1 MIKHD
6 PSVPA
11 NSSSARRHPLE
22 NGMALAPQSS
32 DTFGLS
38 DIWALFKRRKRLIGS
53 IVLASTLLAVLVG
66 FIAPKSYTVTS
77 EVVLER
83 KDTRPFATDA
93 SLQSLDR
100 DKSAAETEMDILES
114 RQFAGRIVD
123 KLNLVNDPD
132 YNPSLSVV
140 DKPGENSVNI
150 FGYVA
155 GLLKSS
161 ASKRTP
167 PTELVQRDR
176 AITLLL
182 SQYSVGR
189 TGESLAVRITVSN
202 QTAQLAADIANTIA
216 NLYVESSL
224 EFKKDERVA
233 DKNRA
238 LTTGGTAGFLRQG
251 LAQPLLVTLRTE
263 EAKLQQKRDELAS
276 KLGKN
281 HPEIVE
287 TNSQI
292 ASVHNMIEV
301 EVQRILLDLEAESLK
316 PSARILSS
324 AEVPTSP
331 SFPKPGIIIPA
342 AFVGSSLLAFL
353 VAMLLE
359 VTDKK
364 IRSGKRVSQLLQIP
378 NLGYVP
384 EMPKRQSTSETK
396 VPTFLAKRLN
406 LNSSDAERSVYMA
419 SRYSDVSKPN
429 SVLMITSC
437 TYDSAGAS
445 MAWGIAAAAA
455 ADGRSTVFIDLDF
468 SGNIPGKKPGVSRP
482 STLLE
487 SYLRDETFL
496 VEVIQRIPSMPRLS
510 FIDATGVLCEPS
522 RPLNSKKLH
531 ELLTAIKKSGYD
543 FIVLHAPP
551 VLFAGDANWLSPF
564 VDGVILAVSWGKTT
578 EEQLLDAAS
587 QLSMNRAPLIGTV
600 IDQVNPSIH
609 ANYEYGGSVLASTP
623 TLLGNLRQI
632 STKDVIRS

>member
-1 MIKHD
+1 MNKHD
-6 PSVPA
+6 INVPGGTIPT
-11 NSSSARRHPLE
+11 RQHLQE
-22 NGMALAPQSS
+22 NFDFLALRAG
-32 DTFGLS
+32 DTFGLN
-38 DIWALFKRRKRLIGS
+38 DIWALFKRRKRLIALVVG
-53 IVLASTLLAVLVG
+53 LCTLLAVLIG
-66 FIAPKSYTVTS
+66 LFAPKSYTVIS

-100 DKSAAETEMDILES
+100 DKSAAETEMDILGS

-132 YNPSLSVV
+132 YNPSLSIG
-140 DKPGENSVNI
+140 KEPLGNPVNI

-155 GLLKSS
+155 KFFKSS
-161 ASKRTP
+161 PSGTIP
-167 PTELVQRDR
+167 PTELVQHDR

-202 QTAQLAADIANTIA
+202 QRAQLAADIANTIA
-216 NLYVESSL
+216 SLYVESSL

-276 KLGKN
+276 NLGNN
-281 HPEIVE
+281 HPQIVE

-292 ASVHNMIEV
+292 ASVHTMIEV

-342 AFVGSSLLAFL
+342 TFVGSALLAFL
-353 VAMLLE
+353 LAMLLE
-359 VTDKK
+359 ATDKK
-364 IRSGKRVSQLLQIP
+364 IRSGRRISQLLYVP

-384 EMPKRQSTSETK
+384 EMLKTSRRSEAK
-396 VPTFLAKRLN
+396 VPAFLAKRPDMN
-406 LNSSDAERSVYMA
+406 FTEAERSIYMA
-419 SRYSDVSKPN
+419 SRSSDVSKTN
-429 SVLMITSC
+429 SVLMVTSC
-437 TYDSAGAS
+437 FHDKAS
-445 MAWGIAAAAA
+445 STMAWGIAAAAA
-455 ADGRSTVFIDLDF
+455 ADGRSSIFIDLDF
-468 SGNIPGKKPGVSRP
+468 SGNTVGPKPGALRP

-487 SYLRDETFL
+487 AYLRDETFL
-496 VEVIQRIPSMPRLS
+496 VEVIQRIPSMPRLG
-510 FIDATGVLCEPS
+510 FIDASNVLNDPS

-531 ELLTAIKKSGYD
+531 ELFAAIKKSGYD

-551 VLFAGDANWLSPF
+551 VLVAGDANWLSPF

-578 EEQLLDAAS
+578 EDQLLDAAF

-600 IDQVNPSIH
+600 IDQVNASIH
-609 ANYEYGGSVLASTP
+609 ASFEYGGAVLTSRHGP
-623 TLLGNLRQI
+623 LHDIRQMK
-632 STKDVIRS
+632 TKDAN

>member
-1 MIKHD
+1 MNKHD
-6 PSVPA
+6 INVQGGTLPT
-11 NSSSARRHPLE
+11 RRHPQE
-22 NGMALAPQSS
+22 NVGFLPPRAG
-32 DTFGLS
+32 DTFGLT
-38 DIWALFKRRKRLIGS
+38 DVWALFKRRRKFIIS
-53 IVLASTLLAVLVG
+53 IVGLCTLLAVLVG
-66 FIAPKSYTVTS
+66 FFAPKSYTVIS

-123 KLNLVNDPD
+123 KLNLINDPN
-132 YNPSLSVV
+132 YNPSLGGSKEPAGGAIDVF
-140 DKPGENSVNI
+140 S
-150 FGYVA
+150 YVA
-155 GLLKSS
+155 KFLRSS
-161 ASKRTP
+161 PSATTP
-167 PTELVQRDR
+167 PTELVKRDR

-202 QTAQLAADIANTIA
+202 QRAQLAADIANTIA
-216 NLYVESSL
+216 SLYVESSL

-263 EAKLQQKRDELAS
+263 EAKLQQQRDELAS

-281 HPEIVE
+281 HPQIVE
-287 TNSQI
+287 TDSQI
-292 ASVHNMIEV
+292 ASVHKMIEV

-331 SFPKPGIIIPA
+331 SFPKPGVIIPA
-342 AFVGSSLLAFL
+342 SLVGSALIAFL
-353 VAMLLE
+353 LAMLLE
-359 VTDKK
+359 ATDKK
-364 IRSGKRVSQLLQIP
+364 IRSGSRISQLLPFP

-384 EMPKRQSTSETK
+384 EMQKNYRTSEK
-396 VPTFLAKRLN
+396 RVPAFLAKRPDMN
-406 LNSSDAERSVYMA
+406 FTEAERSIYMA
-419 SRYSDVSKPN
+419 SRSSEVGKTN
-429 SVLMITSC
+429 SVLMVTSC
-437 TYDSAGAS
+437 SYDRAS
-445 MAWGIAAAAA
+445 STMAWGIAAAAA
-455 ADGRSTVFIDLDF
+455 ADGRSTIFIDLDF
-468 SGNIPGKKPGVSRP
+468 SGNTVSPKTAASRP

-496 VEVIQRIPSMPRLS
+496 VEVIQRIPSMPRLG
-510 FIDATGVLCEPS
+510 FIDASSVLNDPS

-531 ELLTAIKKSGYD
+531 ELFVAIKKSGYD

-551 VLFAGDANWLSPF
+551 VLVAGDANWLSPF
-564 VDGVILAVSWGKTT
+564 VDGVVLAVSWGQTT
-578 EEQLLDAAS
+578 EEQLLDAVS

-600 IDQVNPSIH
+600 IDQVNPTIH
-609 ANYEYGGSVLASTP
+609 ANYEYGGSVLTSKPIPLQNIRQMKTNDAS
-623 TLLGNLRQI
+623 
-632 STKDVIRS
+632 